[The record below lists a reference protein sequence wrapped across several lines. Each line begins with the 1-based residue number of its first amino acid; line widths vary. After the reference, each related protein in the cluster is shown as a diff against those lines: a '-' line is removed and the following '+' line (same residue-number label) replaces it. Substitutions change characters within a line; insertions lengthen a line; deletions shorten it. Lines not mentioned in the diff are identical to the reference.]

1 MSLCIVKLNIGNL
14 PTGRIVH
21 KNTKKNGDFTMLRI
35 LKIAGAFV
43 GVIVGA
49 GFASGQ
55 EVLQYFTSFGYKGTI
70 AAVLSTALFAY
81 LGMVLTNIG
90 SKLKAESHKTA
101 IYKISGRYLGV
112 IVDVIII
119 FTLFGVGVVMIAG
132 AGSTLNQQFGLP
144 VFIGSLVMTVLVAL
158 AMMMKVDKVIGVIAS
173 ITPFL
178 LIFIII
184 ISVYSLSTMD
194 ASFATLNPVAE
205 SQDKS
210 FPNWF
215 VSAINYVSFNIA
227 VGAGMAL
234 VTGGSEKSPR
244 IAGIG
249 GLLGGLAIGIMII
262 LSHLAIFAEIETVAS
277 YDLPLLKIVEDISP
291 ILAVFMAIVLFGM
304 VFNTALGMFYGF
316 VARFFEMET
325 RKAHI
330 ATIITLAIGFVLSF
344 VGFTT
349 LVAKFYSLIG
359 YLGLF
364 LIVALIYAPYKLKRE
379 GK

>member
-1 MSLCIVKLNIGNL
+1 
-14 PTGRIVH
+14 
-21 KNTKKNGDFTMLRI
+21 MLRV
-35 LKIAGAFV
+35 LKIGFAFI

-55 EVLQYFTSFGYKGTI
+55 EILQYFTSFGYQGTI
-70 AAVLSTALFAY
+70 AAIVATALFAY
-81 LGMVLTNIG
+81 LGMVLVNIG
-90 SKLKAESHKTA
+90 SRLQVDSHKSA
-101 IYKISGRYLGV
+101 IYEISGRYLGV
-112 IVDVIII
+112 IVDAIIV

-132 AGSTLNQQFGLP
+132 AGSTVNQQFGLP
-144 VFIGSLVMTVLVAL
+144 VFVGSLIMTVIVVL
-158 AMMMKVDKVIGVIAS
+158 AMMLKVDKVVAVIAS

-178 LIFIII
+178 LLFIVI
-184 ISVYSLSTMD
+184 ISIYSFSTMD
-194 ASFATLNPVAE
+194 ASFAELKPIAE
-205 SQDKS
+205 SQPKS

-234 VTGGSEKSPR
+234 ITGGSEKDSR

-249 GLLGGLAIGIMII
+249 GLVGGLGIGLMIM
-262 LSHLAIFAEIETVAS
+262 LAHLAIFSKIEVVAAF
-277 YDLPLLKIVEDISP
+277 DLPLLKIVDDISP
-291 ILAVFMAIVLFGM
+291 VLAIIFAIIIFGM
-304 VFNTALGMFYGF
+304 IFNTALGMFYGF
-316 VARFFEMET
+316 VARFFEMDT
-325 RKAHI
+325 KKAYI
-330 ATIITLAIGFVLSF
+330 ATVITLVIGFILSF

-364 LIVALIYAPYKLKRE
+364 LILALIYAPFKLKRA

>member
-1 MSLCIVKLNIGNL
+1 
-14 PTGRIVH
+14 
-21 KNTKKNGDFTMLRI
+21 MLRI

-55 EVLQYFTSFGYKGTI
+55 EVLQYFTSFGLDGI
-70 AAVLSTALFAY
+70 FGAVLATALFAY
-81 LGMVLTNIG
+81 LGMVLANIG
-90 SKLKAESHKTA
+90 SRLKATSHKKA
-101 IYKISGRYLGV
+101 IYEISGRYLGI
-112 IVDVIII
+112 IVDAIII

-132 AGSTLNQQFGLP
+132 AGSTVNQQFGLP
-144 VFIGSLVMTVLVAL
+144 VFAGSLIMAILVTL
-158 AMMMKVDKVIGVIAS
+158 AMMLKVDKVIGVIAS

-178 LIFIII
+178 LIFIGI
-184 ISVYSLSTMD
+184 ISVYSLATMD
-194 ASFATLNPVAE
+194 TSFADLNPIAE
-205 SQDKS
+205 SQEKS

-215 VSAINYVSFNIA
+215 ISAVNYVSFNIA

-234 VTGGSEKSPR
+234 LTGGSEKNPR

-249 GLLGGLAIGIMII
+249 GLLGGLAIGIMIVV
-262 LSHLAIFAEIETVAS
+262 SHLAIFAQIDTVAS
-277 YDLPLLKIVEDISP
+277 YDLPLLKIVEGISP
-291 ILAVFMAIVLFGM
+291 ILAVFMAVVLFGM
-304 VFNTALGMFYGF
+304 IFNTALGMFYGF

-325 RKAHI
+325 KKART
-330 ATIITLAIGFVLSF
+330 ATVITLAIGFILSF

-349 LVAKFYSLIG
+349 LVSKFYSLIG

-364 LIVALIYAPYKLKRE
+364 LIFALIYAPFKLKRE